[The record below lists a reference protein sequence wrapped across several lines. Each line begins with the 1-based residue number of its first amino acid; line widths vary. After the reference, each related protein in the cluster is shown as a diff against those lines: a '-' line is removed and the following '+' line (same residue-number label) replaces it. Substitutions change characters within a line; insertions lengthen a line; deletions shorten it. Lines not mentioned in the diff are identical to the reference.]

1 MHNIGIVG
9 AGAWGTALAQ
19 ALAVGG
25 RDVLMWAREPEAVQS
40 INENHENALF
50 MKGIRLDE
58 KIKAT
63 DSISQLSACDTL
75 LIVTPAQHVRA
86 TLESLK
92 GDIAEGKPVV
102 ICAKGI
108 ELSTGLLMSQVAEEE
123 VPKATIAI
131 LTGPTFASEIV
142 RNKPS
147 AVTIAAR
154 DKDVAQEIREGLASR
169 NLRTYV
175 TDDLYGAQIGGAIK
189 NVIAIACGAIIG
201 RGLGESARAALLTRG
216 LAEMSRL
223 SMAIGAKKETLM
235 GMCGVGDLVLTC
247 TSMES
252 RNYSLG
258 YLLGQGKTLEDIM
271 NERQGKSVTEGI
283 HTAEALVTM
292 AKKHAV
298 DMPICETVHK
308 CVSGQYNIDDS
319 IAAMLDRPLRKPEK

>member
-1 MHNIGIVG
+1 MQNIGVVG

-19 ALAVGG
+19 ALAQGG
-25 RDVLMWAREPEAVQS
+25 RDVLIWAREPEVVQS
-40 INENHENALF
+40 INGTNENASF
-50 MKGIRLDE
+50 MPGVKLDE
-58 KIKAT
+58 KVKAT

-75 LIVTPAQHVRA
+75 LIVTPAQHVRS

-108 ELSTGLLMSQVAEEE
+108 ELSTGLLMSQVAVEE

-131 LTGPTFASEIV
+131 LTGPTFASEIATG
-142 RNKPS
+142 KPS

-169 NLRTYV
+169 NLRTYM

-223 SMAIGAKKETLM
+223 AMAMGAKKETLM

-247 TSMES
+247 TSMQS

-258 YLLGQGKTLEDIM
+258 HMLGEGRTLEEIM
-271 NERQGKSVTEGI
+271 NERQGKAVTEGV

-292 AKKHAV
+292 ARKHAV
-298 DMPICETVHK
+298 EMPICETVHK
-308 CVSGQYNIDDS
+308 CVSGEYDIDAAIS
-319 IAAMLDRPLRKPEK
+319 AMLDRPLRRPEA